1 VCVCVV
7 IFLFFNS
14 ISIILIERIQLFFF
28 AIISFLIHVMNFCA
42 LSCLYFFSFAFA
54 YRFFKTQN
62 YLAFLFIHIHM
73 KYFGV
78 VIAAAAAISK
88 FFSFFPFTYQ
98 HTEEKSSYRLNVF
111 LYKVCKCVYFLQFTC
126 FVLFKFLFFFFV
138 YSCVFIF
145 NWFGI
150 FLASFKFVAFF
161 FAV

>member
-1 VCVCVV
+1 LCSFVF
-7 IFLFFNS
+7 IFLF
-14 ISIILIERIQLFFF
+14 IC
-28 AIISFLIHVMNFCA
+28 FC
-42 LSCLYFFSFAFA
+42 LS
-54 YRFFKTQN
+54 FFKTQN

-126 FVLFKFLFFFFV
+126 FVLFKFLFFFL
-138 YSCVFIF
+138 CL
-145 NWFGI
+145 
-150 FLASFKFVAFF
+150 FLRFHFQLVWYFSSKF
-161 FAV
+161 